1 MRVEMAREDADE
13 VWVALIFFTSNLN
26 FNPGTFV
33 LTGAGRSDQG

>member
-26 FNPGTFV
+26 FNPGAFV
-33 LTGAGRSDQG
+33 LTGAGRSDRG